1 MNYTIV
7 APQPLQALIAH
18 RLSHSGIR
26 YQLNHCS
33 DDHHPTSLAFVT
45 TSPADTPATTY
56 QTDIEFLALPTPQ
69 APEHGF
75 ILAAA
80 GSISALQ
87 RSTPL
92 LDTLAPIAQG
102 WLHIGDIG
110 AAHFAAQIW
119 QILLGS
125 NTNPADFLP
134 FWQNTQRH
142 FTQQTPNQAELIASL
157 AQQTQAQA
165 QQCQDMQHLATAFLL
180 RHPEHAFTPYHP
192 QQRSFFG
199 PYSETHISP
208 AHQLAKLIMLLPIQ
222 PETTIVPINQ

>member
-26 YQLNHCS
+26 YQLNHGS
-33 DDHHPTSLAFVT
+33 DHHPTSLAIIT
-45 TSPADTPATTY
+45 TSTADPSAATPG
-56 QTDIEFLALPTPQ
+56 IECLALPTPQ

-87 RSTPL
+87 RSAPL
-92 LDTLAPIAQG
+92 LDTLAPTAQG
-102 WLHIGDIG
+102 WLHIGDVG
-110 AAHFAAQIW
+110 AAYFAAQVW

-125 NTNPADFLP
+125 STESHDFLP

-142 FTQQTPNQAELIASL
+142 FTQQQLTHAELIANL
-157 AQQTQAQA
+157 AKQTQAQA
-165 QQCQDMQHLATAFLL
+165 QQCQQMRQLATAFLQ
-180 RHPEHAFTPYHP
+180 RHPEQTFTPYHP
-192 QQRSFFG
+192 QQRQYFG
-199 PYSETHISP
+199 PWSETRLSP
-208 AHQLAKLIMLLPIQ
+208 AHQLAKLIMLLPFQ
-222 PETTIVPINQ
+222 PEDTIAPIKK